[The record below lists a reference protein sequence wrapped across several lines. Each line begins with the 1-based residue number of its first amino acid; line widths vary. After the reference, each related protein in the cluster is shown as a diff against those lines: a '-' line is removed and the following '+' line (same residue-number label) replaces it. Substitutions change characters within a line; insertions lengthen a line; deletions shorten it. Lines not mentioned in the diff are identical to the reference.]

1 MTGNKNLRTIVLC
14 LLLLSIIEIHGQQ
27 KQPVDYADPLIG
39 TSESRWMLNPG
50 ASMPFGMVQL
60 SPDNQSSDWKAGYEY
75 ALESVSGFSH
85 IHAWTMAGLSVMP
98 TTGMVNPKIYPP
110 DAPTT
115 TGETAGHRSRIRKS
129 TEVATPGYY
138 AVDLINYRIKTE
150 LTSTTRGGF
159 FRMTFPESKE
169 AHVLFNLLFPA
180 EYPFVVLDAKITRVS
195 DTEIEGYSK
204 QQSGNWMKEGG
215 FNDYTVHFVARF
227 NKPFKSLGTWNGN
240 KISAISNDV
249 AGKGDVGAF
258 ANFETKD
265 KEVILM
271 QTAISYVSIEQA
283 RLNMDTE
290 LKPFNWDFDAAR
302 TKARNTWNELL
313 SKIEVET
320 SSEEN
325 KTKFYTNL
333 YRSYSARSILSDV
346 NGKYIDPC
354 ENIQQLV
361 DPH

>member
-1 MTGNKNLRTIVLC
+1 MPDLKGFFIGLISMVGSANAQT
-14 LLLLSIIEIHGQQ
+14 
-27 KQPVDYADPLIG
+27 KQPVDYADPLVG

-60 SPDNQSSDWKAGYEY
+60 SPDNQGSDWKAGYEY

-98 TTGMVNPKIYPP
+98 TTGTVNPRIYPP

-115 TGETAGHRSRIRKS
+115 TGETAGHRSRIRKN
-129 TEVATPGYY
+129 TETATPGYY
-138 AVDLINYRIKTE
+138 SVELINYKIKTE

-180 EYPFVVLDAKITRVS
+180 EYPFVVLDARITKVT

-215 FNDYTVHFVARF
+215 WNEYTVHFVARF
-227 NKPFKSLGTWNGN
+227 NKPFKAIGTWKGKDIIPN
-240 KISAISNDV
+240 SNEV
-249 AGKGDVGAF
+249 KGSGDIGAF
-258 ANFETKD
+258 VDFETKD
-265 KEVILM
+265 QEVILM

-290 LKPFNWDFDAAR
+290 LKPFNWDFEAAR
-302 TKARNTWNELL
+302 LKARTTWNEIL
-313 SKIEVET
+313 SKIEVEGK
-320 SSEEN
+320 SEEN
-325 KTKFYTNL
+325 KKKFYTNL
-333 YRSYSARSILSDV
+333 Y
-346 NGKYIDPC
+346 
-354 ENIQQLV
+354 
-361 DPH
+361 